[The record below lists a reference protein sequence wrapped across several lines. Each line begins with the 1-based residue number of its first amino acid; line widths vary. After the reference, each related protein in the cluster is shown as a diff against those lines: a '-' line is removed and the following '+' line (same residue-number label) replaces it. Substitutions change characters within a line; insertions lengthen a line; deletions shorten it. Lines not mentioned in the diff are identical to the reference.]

1 MNIELTPQDVCRAV
15 RTKISDVHGICY
27 AENDVDIAI
36 GVNFHPKGQI
46 SISANVQ
53 TKDPSR

>member
-1 MNIELTPQDVCRAV
+1 MQIELTPQDVCRAV
-15 RTKISDVHGICY
+15 RTKISVVHGICY
-27 AENDVDIAI
+27 AENDVDIAV

-53 TKDPSR
+53 PKPL